1 MKSEMAS
8 LRQLARL
15 LEASGQMEEG
25 GGAGGGRGAAGGPGG
40 ELNPQTLSGCTPQL
54 DSTPMRTAEDPT
66 DPSANPG
73 GFRDSQLAP
82 CSFRDNLKDTGTV
95 LQEGCSVRGCVCPKG
110 GVAWTGLFP
119 FGVDTE
125 RLSFSRFTSSPGLGR
140 SSGVCDEPFFGL
152 QP

>member
-40 ELNPQTLSGCTPQL
+40 ELNPQTLSGCTP
-54 DSTPMRTAEDPT
+54 MRTGEDPT

-82 CSFRDNLKDTGTV
+82 CSFRDNLKDTGT
-95 LQEGCSVRGCVCPKG
+95 CCRRAVRSG
-110 GVAWTGLFP
+110 GVSVQKGAW
-119 FGVDTE
+119 
-125 RLSFSRFTSSPGLGR
+125 PGL
-140 SSGVCDEPFFGL
+140 VCFRLG
-152 QP
+152 